1 MPGKYFLDTNIL
13 VYTFDNAAPA
23 KKKKA
28 SALMS
33 TALAKNN
40 GVISYQVVQEF
51 LNVATQK
58 FSTPFSYHEAALYLD
73 QVLMPL
79 CELHSSIELYQT
91 ALDIKKQFRYSFYD
105 ALIITSAL
113 KSHCNTLYSED
124 LHDGQV
130 IKGLTIKNP
139 F

>member
-13 VYTFDNAAPA
+13 VYTFDDSAPA
-23 KKKKA
+23 KKMKA
-28 SALMS
+28 HALVS
-33 TALAKNN
+33 TALTKNN

-58 FSTPFSYHEAALYLD
+58 FSTPFSYHEANIYLD
-73 QVLMPL
+73 QVLTPL
-79 CELHSSIELYQT
+79 CELHPTIELYQT
-91 ALDIKKQFRYSFYD
+91 ALDIKKQLRYSFYD
-105 ALIITSAL
+105 ALIIASAL
-113 KSHCNTLYSED
+113 HSNCKTLYSED
-124 LHDGQV
+124 LHDGQT